1 MTSRL
6 HNPSLMKGQGTEA
19 APSKT
24 ATVTDQTELD
34 FFDCRN
40 PSVFFHNS
48 DGKSSYTEGHTPDP
62 SRPEK
67 AVLQVDSVQHK
78 DDRCKALRDI
88 SPKTDLYYNTAH
100 KNFLHN

>member
-1 MTSRL
+1 
-6 HNPSLMKGQGTEA
+6 MKGQGTEA

-40 PSVFFHNS
+40 PSVFFITRMVSPHIRKAN
-48 DGKSSYTEGHTPDP
+48 TPDP

-67 AVLQVDSVQHK
+67 AVL
-78 DDRCKALRDI
+78 
-88 SPKTDLYYNTAH
+88 PGG
-100 KNFLHN
+100 F